1 MTTVRVFR
9 SCPEWEREFPV
20 AAGERTAVTV
30 GNFDGVHLG
39 HQRIL
44 QCLVER
50 ARGLAATPVAVTFD
64 PHPARL
70 LRPAEAP
77 PLILTL
83 EQRIARLAELGCAA
97 VVVLPF
103 TRELAQLAPEAFVHT
118 ILAGCLRARAV
129 VVGANFRFGH
139 QQAGDVH
146 RLRVLGQELG
156 LEVEVVPPVKL
167 RGQTVSSTAIRAAV
181 RAGRVSLAG
190 RLLGRP
196 FALTGTIQPG
206 TGQGR
211 RLVVPTLNLQPEQE
225 LLPASGVYATQ
236 TLLEGRAYWSATNVG
251 VRPTFD
257 GHRLTVESHLLDFT
271 EELREGNLEVRFYSR
286 LRDEQKFASAAEL
299 RAQVLRDI
307 ARARRFFLR
316 LERGAAL
323 ARKYAS

>member
-1 MTTVRVFR
+1 MATRVFR
-9 SCPEWEREFPV
+9 SCQEWEQEFP
-20 AAGERTAVTV
+20 AEAGFRSAVTI

-50 ARGLAATPVAVTFD
+50 ARRLAATPVAVTFD

-83 EQRIARLAELGCAA
+83 EQRIAHLAELGCAA
-97 VVVLPF
+97 IVVLPF
-103 TRELAQLAPEAFVHT
+103 THELARLAPEAFVRT
-118 ILAGCLRARAV
+118 VLASSLRARAV

-139 QQAGDVH
+139 QQMGDVH
-146 RLRVLGQELG
+146 RLRALSQALQI
-156 LEVEVVPPVKL
+156 EVEVVPPVKL
-167 RGQTVSSTAIRAAV
+167 RGQAVSSTAIRAAV

-196 FALTGTIQPG
+196 FALTGSIQPG

-225 LLPASGVYATQ
+225 LLPATGVYATQ
-236 TLLEGRAYWSATNVG
+236 TLLSGRTYWSATNVG

-257 GHRLTVESHLLDFT
+257 GHRLTVESHLLDFA
-271 EELREGNLEVRFYSR
+271 EELREGKLEIRFFHR
-286 LRDEQKFASAAEL
+286 LREEQKFASAAEL
-299 RAQVLRDI
+299 RAQVLSDI
-307 ARARRFFLR
+307 ARVRRFFVR
-316 LERGAAL
+316 LERSATL
-323 ARKYAS
+323 VRKFAS

>member
-1 MTTVRVFR
+1 MTVRVFR
-9 SCPEWEREFPV
+9 SCQEWKREFPFE
-20 AAGERTAVTV
+20 AGRRTVVTV

-50 ARGLAATPVAVTFD
+50 ARRLGGISVAVTFD

-103 TRELAQLAPEAFVHT
+103 THELAQLAPEAFVHK
-118 ILAGCLRARAV
+118 ILADCLRAREV

-146 RLRVLGQELG
+146 LLRALSQKLQMD
-156 LEVEVVPPVKL
+156 VEVVPPVKL
-167 RGQTVSSTAIRAAV
+167 RGQTISSTAIRAAV
-181 RAGRVSLAG
+181 HAGRVSLAG

-225 LLPASGVYATQ
+225 LLPANGVYATQ
-236 TLLEGRAYWSATNVG
+236 TLLGGRTYWSATNVG

-257 GHRLTVESHLLDFT
+257 GHRLTVESHLLDFA
-271 EELREGNLEVRFYSR
+271 EELLEGNLEVRFYSR
-286 LRDEQKFASAAEL
+286 LRDEQKFASVAEL

-316 LERGAAL
+316 LERGATL
-323 ARKYAS
+323 ARKYAG